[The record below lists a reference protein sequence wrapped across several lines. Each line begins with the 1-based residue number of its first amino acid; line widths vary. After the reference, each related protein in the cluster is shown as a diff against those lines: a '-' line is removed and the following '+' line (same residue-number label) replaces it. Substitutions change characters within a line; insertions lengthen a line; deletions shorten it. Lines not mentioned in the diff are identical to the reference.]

1 VATARD
7 IGIKQGKTVIVV
19 KDGPG
24 FYTSRILSPYL
35 GEAMKLV
42 EEGAR
47 VDEIDRALKDF
58 GYPVGPMALLDE
70 VGIDVVAHV
79 ARNFGELYA
88 HRGLSGGESFGRL
101 HEAGYAGRKNGR
113 GFYLYEDERPAG
125 GKKKKKRSKKKQVNE
140 AVYAKVG
147 DTARRTIAADL
158 IALRLSLLMV
168 NEAVYCL
175 DEAVIA
181 SPRDGDVGAI
191 LGLGFP
197 PFRGGPFS
205 YLDALGP
212 SVAVDMMEKLRDE
225 HGPRFEPA
233 PLLRRL
239 AAEGD
244 TFY

>member
-1 VATARD
+1 
-7 IGIKQGKTVIVV
+7 
-19 KDGPG
+19 
-24 FYTSRILSPYL
+24 
-35 GEAMKLV
+35 
-42 EEGAR
+42 
-47 VDEIDRALKDF
+47 
-58 GYPVGPMALLDE
+58 
-70 VGIDVVAHV
+70 
-79 ARNFGELYA
+79 
-88 HRGLSGGESFGRL
+88 
-101 HEAGYAGRKNGR
+101 
-113 GFYLYEDERPAG
+113 
-125 GKKKKKRSKKKQVNE
+125 
-140 AVYAKVG
+140 
-147 DTARRTIAADL
+147 
-158 IALRLSLLMV
+158 MV

-239 AAEGD
+239 AVEGD